1 MRPPFTQRSSGQ
13 PGRPHVLIAAAGV
26 AGLETLLAL
35 RALPGDRVI
44 EIDPQPFR
52 PVPRG
57 VLLTGGLPRY
67 SRSGISGAVGDDST
81 MSGEALWWPPN
92 KLAGR
97 YLGPYLSSTARR
109 GRRRHARDVPGI
121 PVETALDPDAAR
133 RAAGSR
139 RPLGHEQEQTKC
151 LTRR

>member
-26 AGLETLLAL
+26 AGLDTPLAL
-35 RALPGDRVI
+35 RAPPGDRVI

-52 PVPRG
+52 QVPRG

-67 SRSGISGAVGDDST
+67 SRSGISGGVGDDST
-81 MSGEALWWPPN
+81 ISGEALWWPPN

-97 YLGPYLSSTARR
+97 YLGPYLSSKVGA
-109 GRRRHARDVPGI
+109 AAEVMPRDVPGI
-121 PVETALDPDAAR
+121 PIETALDPDAP
-133 RAAGSR
+133 GELLVDLSDTSTSR
-139 RPLGHEQEQTKC
+139 RNA
-151 LTRR
+151 

>member
-1 MRPPFTQRSSGQ
+1 MGPSFTQRTPRE
-13 PGRPHVLIAAAGV
+13 PGRPRVLIAGAGV

-44 EIDPQPFR
+44 EIEPQPFR

-57 VLLTGGLPRY
+57 LLLAGQRPRY

-81 MSGEALWWPPN
+81 ISGEALWWPPN

-97 YLGPYLSSTARR
+97 YLGPYLSSKVGA
-109 GRRRHARDVPGI
+109 AADVMPRDVPGI
-121 PVETALDPDAAR
+121 PMETALDPDAP
-133 RAAGSR
+133 GELLVDLSDTSTSR
-139 RPLGHEQEQTKC
+139 RHA
-151 LTRR
+151 

>member
-35 RALPGDRVI
+35 RALAGDRII

-67 SRSGISGAVGDDST
+67 LRSDISGAVGDDST
-81 MSGEALWWPPN
+81 ISGEALWWPPN

-109 GRRRHARDVPGI
+109 GHRRHGPGCAPGSLSRRRSTPIQPASGR
-121 PVETALDPDAAR
+121 
-133 RAAGSR
+133 SR
-139 RPLGHEQEQTKC
+139 RPLGHEHEQTKC

>member
-1 MRPPFTQRSSGQ
+1 MRPPLTQRSSGQ
-13 PGRPHVLIAAAGV
+13 PGRPHVFIAAAGV

-44 EIDPQPFR
+44 EIEPQPFR

-57 VLLTGGLPRY
+57 LLLAGQRPRY

-81 MSGEALWWPPN
+81 MSGEALWWPAN

-97 YLGPYLSSTARR
+97 YLGPYLSSKLGAAADVM
-109 GRRRHARDVPGI
+109 ARDVHGI
-121 PVETALDPDAAR
+121 PVETALDPDAPGER
-133 RAAGSR
+133 PVLVDLSDTSTSR
-139 RPLGHEQEQTKC
+139 RNA
-151 LTRR
+151 